1 MGDEARGPKT
11 GHPRVPPGQTVTKK
25 FPVLSA
31 APTPLFDP
39 STWDFRVFGL
49 VENALR
55 FTHAEFMALPKAT
68 VLADFHCVTTWSRL
82 DNRWEG
88 VSLREIVSRA
98 RPRPEARFVIQHA
111 EEGYTTNTP
120 IAALLEDDVLLATA
134 HDGRPLE
141 PDHGGPLRMI
151 VPKLYAWKGAKWIRA
166 LEFTDTDRPGFWEV
180 RGYSDSADPWKEER
194 FREKP

>member
-1 MGDEARGPKT
+1 MGDDALRPKASR
-11 GHPRVPPGQTVTKK
+11 PRVPPGQAVTKK

-31 APTPLFDP
+31 SPTPRFDP
-39 STWDFRVFGL
+39 ATWDFRVFGL
-49 VENALR
+49 VENQLL
-55 FTHAEFMALPKAT
+55 FTHAEFMTLPRVT
-68 VLADFHCVTTWSRL
+68 VNADFHCVTTWSRL

-98 RPRPEARFVIQHA
+98 RPGPEARFVIQHA

-120 IAALLEDDVLLATA
+120 IAAILEEDVLLAFA

-166 LEFTDTDRPGFWEV
+166 LEFTDTDQPGFWEV
-180 RGYSDSADPWKEER
+180 RGYSNTADPWKEER